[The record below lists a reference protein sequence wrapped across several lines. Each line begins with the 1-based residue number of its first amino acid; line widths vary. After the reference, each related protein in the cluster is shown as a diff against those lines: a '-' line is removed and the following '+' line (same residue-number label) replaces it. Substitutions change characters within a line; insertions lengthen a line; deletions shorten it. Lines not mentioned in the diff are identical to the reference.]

1 MKNRDYIL
9 RLLIELGSIEKQVMG
24 YVRPA
29 LLKAMLLVR
38 KLVLALPDNA
48 LTRQLRWR
56 ISRTGMIEPLG
67 VYNDEVARALGRAL
81 ALLEPE
87 ARARAA
93 AYMGIEVPSI
103 SLRPIP
109 IVLNDTRVL
118 EQSLSAMFSRAS
130 VQGVSP
136 FMRQHMREIDRI
148 VEGGIMAQ
156 KTSEEIAN
164 EVVTK
169 VVRASG
175 PSYFARAGTVFN
187 RMRARAEAII
197 ANSVWA
203 VSHREEQAV
212 WQPITQDGTTRW
224 RWYAVLDPK
233 TCPRCAPLDGEI
245 RDRVEQFPYQPPV
258 HPNCRC
264 VILPVQQQALPQP

>member
-1 MKNRDYIL
+1 MKNKEYIL
-9 RLLIELGSIEKQVMG
+9 RLLIELGSIEKRVMG

-38 KLVLALPDNA
+38 KLVLALPENA

-67 VYNDEVARALGRAL
+67 IYNDEVARALGKAL
-81 ALLEPE
+81 AILEPE

-93 AYMGIEVPSI
+93 KYLGIEIPTI

-109 IVLNDTRVL
+109 FVLNDTRVL
-118 EQSLSAMFSRAS
+118 EQSLSEMFSRANA
-130 VQGVSP
+130 QGASP

-148 VEGGIMAQ
+148 VEIGILAQ

-164 EVVTK
+164 DVVTK

-175 PSYFARAGTVFN
+175 PSYFSRAGTVFN

-197 ANSVWA
+197 SNAVWS
-203 VSHREEQAV
+203 VSHQQEQQV
-212 WQPITQDGTTRW
+212 WQPVLDAGTTRW
-224 RWYAVLDPK
+224 RWFAVLDPR

-245 RDRVEQFPYQPPV
+245 RDRVEDFPYQPPV

-264 VILPVQQQALPQP
+264 VILPIQ

>member
-1 MKNRDYIL
+1 MKNKEYIL
-9 RLLIELGSIEKQVMG
+9 RLLIELGSIEKRVMG

-38 KLVLALPDNA
+38 KLVIALPENA

-67 VYNDEVARALGRAL
+67 IYNDEFASALGKAL
-81 ALLEPE
+81 AILEPE

-93 AYMGIEVPSI
+93 EYLNIKLPAMSP
-103 SLRPIP
+103 RPIP
-109 IVLNDTRVL
+109 FVLNDTRVL
-118 EQSLSAMFSRAS
+118 EQSLSEMFSRANA
-130 VQGVSP
+130 QGASP

-148 VEGGIMAQ
+148 VEGGILAQ

-164 EVVTK
+164 DIVAK
-169 VVRASG
+169 VVRVSG
-175 PSYFARAGTVFN
+175 PSFVSRAGTVFN

-197 ANSVWA
+197 ANAVWA
-203 VSHREEQAV
+203 VSHQQEQAV
-212 WQPITQDGTTRW
+212 WQPVLDPGTTRW
-224 RWYAVLDPK
+224 QWNAVLDPR

-245 RDRVEQFPYQPPV
+245 RDNVGDFPYRPPV

-264 VILPVQQQALPQP
+264 VILPVQ

>member
-1 MKNRDYIL
+1 MKNREYIL
-9 RLLIELGSIEKQVMG
+9 RLLIELGSIEKRVMG
-24 YVRPA
+24 FVRPA

-67 VYNDEVARALGRAL
+67 IYNDEVARALGKAL

-93 AYMGIEVPSI
+93 KYLGIGVPAI

-109 IVLNDTRVL
+109 LVLNDTRVL
-118 EQSLSAMFSRAS
+118 EQSLGEMFNRANA
-130 VQGVSP
+130 QGSSP

-148 VEGGIMAQ
+148 VEGGILAQ

-164 EVVTK
+164 DVVTK

-175 PSYFARAGTVFN
+175 PSFVSRAGTVFN

-197 ANSVWA
+197 ANAVWS
-203 VSHREEQAV
+203 VSHTQEQAI
-212 WQPITQDGTTRW
+212 WQPELVPGTTRW
-224 RWYAVLDPK
+224 QWNAILDPR
-233 TCPRCAPLDGEI
+233 TCPRCAPLHLQI
-245 RDRVEQFPYQPPV
+245 RDNVADFPYRPPV

-264 VILPVQQQALPQP
+264 VILPVQ